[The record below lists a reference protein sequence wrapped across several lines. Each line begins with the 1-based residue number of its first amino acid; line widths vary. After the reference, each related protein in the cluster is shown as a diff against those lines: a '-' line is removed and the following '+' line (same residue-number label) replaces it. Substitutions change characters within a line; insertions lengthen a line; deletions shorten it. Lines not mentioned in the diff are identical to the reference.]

1 MFLGAGVGNTR
12 AELSER
18 TLGIPIIAL
27 GVPTVVEAATITNDG
42 LDLFIQKLQ
51 DEAKSNEYLNQLR
64 ENDNY
69 EEIKE
74 ALLPQDFNFIVTP
87 KEIDELIENMSK
99 LISYGI
105 NMSL

>member
-18 TLGIPIIAL
+18 TLGIPVIAL

-51 DEAKSNEYLNQLR
+51 DEAKSNEYLNKLR
-64 ENDNY
+64 EEDNY

-74 ALLPQDFNFIVTP
+74 ALLPNDFNFIVTP